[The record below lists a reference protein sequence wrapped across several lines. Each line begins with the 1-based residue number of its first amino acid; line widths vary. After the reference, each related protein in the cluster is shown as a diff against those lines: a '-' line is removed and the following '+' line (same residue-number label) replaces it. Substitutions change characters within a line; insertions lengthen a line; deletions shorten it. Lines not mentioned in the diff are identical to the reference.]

1 MYFFFRYFNNNNI
14 KFIFINYIKYNF
26 IKTIQL
32 PDDAY
37 LHTYEDKVDGEV
49 NGNDD
54 DCEKFCNEFNLLV
67 LCVFLFHRINYIIY

>member
-1 MYFFFRYFNNNNI
+1 MV
-14 KFIFINYIKYNF
+14 NYKL
-26 IKTIQL
+26 QL

-54 DCEKFCNEFNLLV
+54 DCAKV
-67 LCVFLFHRINYIIY
+67 L